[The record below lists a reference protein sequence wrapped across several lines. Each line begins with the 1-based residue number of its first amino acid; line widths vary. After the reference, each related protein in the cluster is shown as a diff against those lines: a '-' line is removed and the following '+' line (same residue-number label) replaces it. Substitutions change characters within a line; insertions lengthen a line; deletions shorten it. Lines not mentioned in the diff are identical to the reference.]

1 MYVGRVSGTVV
12 ATIKN
17 ELFERHKL
25 LVVDRIPLDGLLDGV
40 PAECLPSDHY
50 DIAVDM
56 VQAGVGDTV
65 LVLDEGNSA
74 RQILDRE
81 PDGAI
86 RAVIVGIVDD
96 ITVAKEMLEG
106 GDPGLVVK
114 DREPR
119 TES

>member
-1 MYVGRVSGTVV
+1 MYIGRVSGTVV

-17 ELFERHKL
+17 ELYEGRKL
-25 LVVDRIPLDGLLDGV
+25 LVVDKLDLAGQ
-40 PAECLPSDHY
+40 PTAKY

-56 VQAGVGDTV
+56 VQAGIGDRV

-74 RQILDRE
+74 RQVVERE

-96 ITVAKEMLEG
+96 VTVQA
-106 GDPGLVVK
+106 
-114 DREPR
+114 
-119 TES
+119 S